1 MQLPLS
7 NMPRGWEVTIQKMW
21 PVPEPAFTVL
31 CTPDDGY
38 GWHLKHVES
47 TCRLINRLLCVASHW
62 TIINI
67 YHCVQCAVFEA
78 ELRSRLVYLSV
89 IVSGHFLK
97 RCIHAT
103 ATMILCHI
111 NSHKIFSVSAS
122 TIHCEHAVY
131 VFSSCH
137 SWEYNIIIVYDILEY
152 DIIIVYDILNDSTV
166 YPTLITNRKCNIH
179 FQTNG
184 GVEGYNWCRYAIWKY
199 PSISYTDAI
208 FSNMTWSVFKN
219 TCK

>member
-1 MQLPLS
+1 MKAPILVIFLMQLPPS

-21 PVPEPAFTVL
+21 PAPEPAFTVL

-67 YHCVQCAVFEA
+67 YHCVQCAFEA
-78 ELRSRLVYLSV
+78 ELRSCLVYLSV

-111 NSHKIFSVSAS
+111 NSHKIFSQCRPVRYIANMLS
-122 TIHCEHAVY
+122 T
-131 VFSSCH
+131 SSVAATA
-137 SWEYNIIIVYDILEY
+137 EN
-152 DIIIVYDILNDSTV
+152 T
-166 YPTLITNRKCNIH
+166 
-179 FQTNG
+179 
-184 GVEGYNWCRYAIWKY
+184 
-199 PSISYTDAI
+199 ISLLSMI
-208 FSNMTWSVFKN
+208 F
-219 TCK
+219 